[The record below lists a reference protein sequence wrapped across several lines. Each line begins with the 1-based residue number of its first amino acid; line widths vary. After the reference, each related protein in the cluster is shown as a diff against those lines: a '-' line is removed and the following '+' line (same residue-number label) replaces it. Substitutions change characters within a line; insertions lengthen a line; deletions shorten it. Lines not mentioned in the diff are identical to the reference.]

1 MQPGCRIEHGEVAVR
16 EVATIFKKIKLDT
29 NENVGWGRINIPEES
44 RHTTGYWF
52 SLDEDAVA
60 GLARSEL
67 QDGLWGVAHV
77 LRHLAPIFL
86 LCDPRDLQAVA
97 QVRSPFTERPTLFLY
112 ENQPGGVGMAPRLFE
127 IHAQLMASAL
137 ELVAGCRCA
146 GGCPGCV
153 GPTIGDHG
161 ANKRAAVT
169 LLRRLC
175 ASAGVSERGGTTEAP
190 GRTGRIAGAAADPV
204 AASTI

>member
-1 MQPGCRIEHGEVAVR
+1 M
-16 EVATIFKKIKLDT
+16 
-29 NENVGWGRINIPEES
+29 
-44 RHTTGYWF
+44 
-52 SLDEDAVA
+52 
-60 GLARSEL
+60 
-67 QDGLWGVAHV
+67 AHV

-86 LCDPRDLQAVA
+86 MCDPCDLQAVA

-127 IHAQLMASAL
+127 IHRRLLEAAL
-137 ELVAGCRCA
+137 ELVGDCRCE

-161 ANKRAAVT
+161 SNKRAALV

-175 ASAGVSERGGTTEAP
+175 GAGLDGTTEAQRRR
-190 GRTGRIAGAAADPV
+190 GQVAVVAADPV
-204 AASTI
+204 AAPPV